1 MPYIIDG
8 HNLIPKIPGLSLEA
22 IDDEQKLIELLQ
34 DFCRRRRKRV
44 EVYFDNAPPGG
55 MRVRKLG
62 VVTARFV
69 RSGQTADDAIKARLK
84 RMGRSARN
92 WTVVSSDRMV
102 QASARAARARVEP
115 SELFSRRLL
124 ETLDER
130 PQDREISKGD
140 EPLSPEDIQ
149 TWLDIF
155 GDQDEGQ

>member
-22 IDDEQKLIELLQ
+22 IDDEQKLIEMLQ